1 MQLVGVSGY
10 FKPREKLADEPIYR
24 NVWTLLR
31 EFGDAELA
39 ALVAPRFL
47 HIENTLE
54 PRVKGPP
61 VPKKGR
67 SGAAPGS
74 LRGDSDIE
82 LVQAEFARAEQLSY
96 KALKLSSSRLAAYN
110 EMFPGGER
118 WFKSSLTSLGRNEKR
133 RAYYPDEKAEG
144 PRKLDPAPRQKRQF
158 EQLVNY

>member
-1 MQLVGVSGY
+1 YRMAYQMGRHIIGYEVQKVLAAVDWFTRDKVHPPVGVCGYGEGGLLALYSAACDPRIQLVGVSGY

-96 KALKLSSSRLAAYN
+96 KAL
-110 EMFPGGER
+110 
-118 WFKSSLTSLGRNEKR
+118 
-133 RAYYPDEKAEG
+133 
-144 PRKLDPAPRQKRQF
+144 
-158 EQLVNY
+158 